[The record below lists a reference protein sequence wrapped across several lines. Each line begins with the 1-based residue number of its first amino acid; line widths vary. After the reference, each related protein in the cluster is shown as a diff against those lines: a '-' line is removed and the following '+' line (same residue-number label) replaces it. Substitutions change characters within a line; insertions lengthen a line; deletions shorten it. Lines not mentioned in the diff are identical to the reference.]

1 MFSPICMLALLAAVA
16 HRLTGTGVGT
26 DAVLAVRV
34 GAVFF
39 GQTAAH
45 RGSSQDEGLLRTVGW
60 ATAGDYSLDLL
71 GELQPHACWVILK
84 VATSCSVAVVR
95 TVQAWQCCSNEGIA
109 VCKPCPLFVGSRCNA
124 RPIQAPPC
132 QRHAPAVVAELETL
146 SSTHRPDVKELPCVQ
161 ELLFLVQVHVQELP
175 QGCMDCVPRGAPR
188 GAPLPPGQV
197 RINEEI
203 NTGEEILVI
212 KHSTRISSCMKLHIS
227 NGIS

>member
-1 MFSPICMLALLAAVA
+1 MKAHIHLQVSTFNFVGPSRLLIPIRWWRPFAYPLLWSWRCWFVVVCSLGTTWYLFLVPSTVRHMFSPICMLALLAAVA

-45 RGSSQDEGLLRTVGW
+45 RGSSQDGGLLRTVGW

-109 VCKPCPLFVGSRCNA
+109 VCKPCRLFVGSHHNA
-124 RPIQAPPC
+124 RPMLCRA
-132 QRHAPAVVAELETL
+132 
-146 SSTHRPDVKELPCVQ
+146 
-161 ELLFLVQVHVQELP
+161 
-175 QGCMDCVPRGAPR
+175 
-188 GAPLPPGQV
+188 
-197 RINEEI
+197 
-203 NTGEEILVI
+203 
-212 KHSTRISSCMKLHIS
+212 
-227 NGIS
+227 